1 MNILLVNLRKF
12 IENDYT
18 ASLCLMKRDGVLTH
32 RHLQMVVKGD
42 FTSLLVFSKRI
53 NYFWYG
59 TRVLH
64 ESS

>member
-32 RHLQMVVKGD
+32 KHLQMVVKGD

-53 NYFWYG
+53 NYF
-59 TRVLH
+59 
-64 ESS
+64 